1 MKNKYLTPIIKIEE
15 LVKLDVLCESGEI
28 SGFTKNGKYN
38 IEDTARSWT
47 LEDTL

>member
-1 MKNKYLTPIIKIEE
+1 MKDLYKTPEIKVEE
-15 LVKLDVLCESGEI
+15 LTKTDVLCTS
-28 SGFTKNGKYN
+28 SGFTKNDKYN